1 MIRPSRWV
9 AEFSAS
15 SNSHSCS
22 IFVPAVLPFL
32 RTDRGAARNGP
43 FRERDVA
50 KPAASDYFVRLL
62 RAALVPPRRLG
73 GVGVQIAETDSP
85 PDTVQRL
92 IVLSHSTNF
101 LRSLRLMPAR
111 TVCFG
116 SPCRT
121 ATLSAL
127 LWLAVAPWAI
137 AQNAPA
143 SAPADARAPD
153 VAGDTGAGGLP
164 AGLIQ
169 THETAPELNIHNE
182 LYTDGDETKF
192 KKDFEKPFQEALKSS
207 TLTDNDKKAIDAGA
221 KYWVYRF
228 TMKKYYEEETP
239 QKANKLATTKNA
251 PPKER
256 LHNLRKNLI
265 DVVRNNAK
273 ITPAAREYFLKQVT
287 KLSEDLLDNNLV
299 VRQNI
304 LLLLGQLPLDNG
316 NIAKGI
322 EPAPYV
328 PAYTVLLKVIK
339 DEKQHE
345 AAKISALTGLLR
357 ICKLG
362 LAAADPAN
370 DKKRA
375 EIAMA
380 LVPEL
385 AKKDTHWWYQFRLAE
400 CLGATG
406 VTFDPGN
413 KNNPIVLQ
421 TLADVVADK
430 SRHWQARCEAARA
443 IGRLPLDN
451 TLNMTPVLFEIVKLG
466 NDMAQAYNAN
476 PKKDSWANYFFT
488 LYLAFKAEN
497 SKPETHIA
505 GGKRKPGLLEAL
517 PPKEVKD
524 VYEQVLQMVS
534 HLVDNPGKQ
543 YSAEQLEGIDTWLK
557 NHTPTNKRI
566 TASSPEI
573 GSKPVPVPKPMP
585 ANGKASTP
593 PTAPVAEK

>member
-1 MIRPSRWV
+1 
-9 AEFSAS
+9 
-15 SNSHSCS
+15 
-22 IFVPAVLPFL
+22 
-32 RTDRGAARNGP
+32 
-43 FRERDVA
+43 
-50 KPAASDYFVRLL
+50 
-62 RAALVPPRRLG
+62 
-73 GVGVQIAETDSP
+73 
-85 PDTVQRL
+85 
-92 IVLSHSTNF
+92 
-101 LRSLRLMPAR
+101 MPAR

-116 SPCRT
+116 SPCCT

-127 LWLAVAPWAI
+127 LWLAVAPGAI
-137 AQNAPA
+137 AQNAPGTA
-143 SAPADARAPD
+143 EARPSD
-153 VAGDTGAGGLP
+153 VAGDVGDGGLAP
-164 AGLIQ
+164 GLIQ
-169 THETAPELNIHNE
+169 THETAPELSIVKE
-182 LYTDGDETKF
+182 LYTDGDEKEFVSKTKIAF
-192 KKDFEKPFQEALKSS
+192 DNALKSS
-207 TLTDNDKKAIDAGA
+207 APNEDERKALDAGA

-228 TMKKYYEEETP
+228 TMKKYYEEEPP
-239 QKANKLATTKNA
+239 QKANKFA
-251 PPKER
+251 PAKKSEAPKER

-273 ITPAAREYFLKQVT
+273 ITPTARGEFLKQVT
-287 KLSEDLLDNNLV
+287 KYADDLLDNNLV

-322 EPAPYV
+322 EPTPYV

-339 DEKQHE
+339 DENQHE
-345 AAKISALTGLLR
+345 AAKISALTGLLK

-385 AKKDTHWWYQFRLAE
+385 VKKDTHWWYQFRLAE

-421 TLADVVADK
+421 TLAELVADK
-430 SRHWQARCEAARA
+430 SRHWQPRCEAARA

-451 TLNMTPVLFEIVKLG
+451 NFNMSPVLFEIVKLG

-488 LYLAFKAEN
+488 LYMAFKAE
-497 SKPETHIA
+497 KPDSRIA
-505 GGKRKPGLLEAL
+505 GGKRKSGLLEAL
-517 PPKEVKD
+517 PPKEVKEPYD
-524 VYEQVLQMVS
+524 QVFQMLL
-534 HLVDNPGKQ
+534 HLANNPGQ
-543 YSAEQLEGIDTWLK
+543 QFSAEQLEGIDTWLR
-557 NHTPTNKRI
+557 NHAPTNKRI

-573 GSKPVPVPKPMP
+573 GSKPAPVPKPMP
-585 ANGKASTP
+585 AKSKASAT

>member
-1 MIRPSRWV
+1 M
-9 AEFSAS
+9 
-15 SNSHSCS
+15 
-22 IFVPAVLPFL
+22 
-32 RTDRGAARNGP
+32 
-43 FRERDVA
+43 
-50 KPAASDYFVRLL
+50 
-62 RAALVPPRRLG
+62 
-73 GVGVQIAETDSP
+73 
-85 PDTVQRL
+85 
-92 IVLSHSTNF
+92 
-101 LRSLRLMPAR
+101 
-111 TVCFG
+111 
-116 SPCRT
+116 
-121 ATLSAL
+121 
-127 LWLAVAPWAI
+127 WLAVVPSVF
-137 AQNAPA
+137 AQNASGTA
-143 SAPADARAPD
+143 EARPSD
-153 VAGDTGAGGLP
+153 VAGEVGDGGLP
-164 AGLIQ
+164 TGLIQ

-192 KKDFEKPFQEALKSS
+192 RKDFEKPFQEALKSS
-207 TLTDNDKKAIDAGA
+207 TLTDNDKKSIETGA

-239 QKANKLATTKNA
+239 KKADKLAPAKKGEA
-251 PPKER
+251 PKER

-273 ITPAAREYFLKQVT
+273 ITPVAREYFLKQVT

-322 EPAPYV
+322 EPTPYV

-345 AAKISALTGLLR
+345 AAKVSALIGLLR
-357 ICKLG
+357 ICRLG
-362 LAAADPAN
+362 LAAADPVN

-400 CLGATG
+400 CVGAAG

-421 TLADVVADK
+421 TLAEVVADK
-430 SRHWQARCEAARA
+430 KRHWQPRCEAARA

-466 NDMAQAYNAN
+466 YDMAQGYNA
-476 PKKDSWANYFFT
+476 KLKGDSWVNYFFT
-488 LYLAFKAEN
+488 LYMAFKAERPD
-497 SKPETHIA
+497 SHIA

-524 VYEQVLQMVS
+524 VYEHVLQMLE
-534 HLVDNPGKQ
+534 HLRDNPGKP
-543 YSAEQLEGIDTWLK
+543 YSAEQLDGIDTWLK
-557 NHTPTNKRI
+557 NHAPTNKRI
-566 TASSPEI
+566 TTSSPEI
-573 GSKPVPVPKPMP
+573 GFKPDPVSMP
-585 ANGKASTP
+585 ANGKASAP
-593 PTAPVAEK
+593 PAAPVAEK